1 MSNIALVSSAKN
13 AYSETFIQAHK
24 KYLKGNIKYYF
35 DGGIPKQLE
44 GKGKLKTNLKD
55 KVLGKLQKRDNLFY
69 LNKALESSFKKEK
82 IDLIFVEYGN
92 NANKI
97 LPICKSLNIPMI
109 IHFHGY
115 DIHIKNIVEDNN
127 RYKELFSYASYIIG
141 VSKSM
146 CNKLQ
151 EIGCPKDKIIYTPC
165 APNDIFQNI
174 ESDFSKLHFLSIGR
188 FVNKKSPLTTIMAFE
203 EALKKH
209 PNAELFFIG
218 DGDLLETCFNYI
230 KVKRLE
236 QNIHLMGV
244 KSPENILNLY
254 KNAYAYIQHSITASN
269 GDAEG
274 TPVAVSEA
282 SMVGLPVIATR
293 HEGIKDVIL
302 DGQTGLLSD
311 ELDID
316 SMAKNICT
324 LIENKNLAIK
334 MGQAGKK
341 RMLSN
346 FTMEHHI
353 NTLNNIIIKT
363 LNKKNG

>member
-44 GKGKLKTNLKD
+44 GKGKLRTNLKD

-174 ESDFSKLHFLSIGR
+174 ESDFSKLHFLILSI
-188 FVNKKSPLTTIMAFE
+188 K
-203 EALKKH
+203 
-209 PNAELFFIG
+209 FI
-218 DGDLLETCFNYI
+218 I
-230 KVKRLE
+230 
-236 QNIHLMGV
+236 
-244 KSPENILNLY
+244 
-254 KNAYAYIQHSITASN
+254 
-269 GDAEG
+269 
-274 TPVAVSEA
+274 
-282 SMVGLPVIATR
+282 
-293 HEGIKDVIL
+293 
-302 DGQTGLLSD
+302 
-311 ELDID
+311 
-316 SMAKNICT
+316 
-324 LIENKNLAIK
+324 
-334 MGQAGKK
+334 
-341 RMLSN
+341 
-346 FTMEHHI
+346 
-353 NTLNNIIIKT
+353 
-363 LNKKNG
+363 